1 MNNNDEHSNISSK
14 SFSIEDNNKDP
25 VDKYKEKAKSYTD
38 KIVDKLSPMDDKL
51 SPMDDMRRNEIVV
64 DKSSNIRFI
73 TFGLFTLIGF
83 IVLIYA
89 ILVAVVADRAI
100 QSANVFFVVT
110 ILSISILAG
119 TLVYKIGLTK

>member
-1 MNNNDEHSNISSK
+1 MNNNGENSSVPTK
-14 SFSIEDNNKDP
+14 SMSIENNNKESSA
-25 VDKYKEKAKSYTD
+25 DKYKEKAKSFTD
-38 KIVDKLSPMDDKL
+38 KIVNKISHIDDIKK
-51 SPMDDMRRNEIVV
+51 NEIAI

-83 IVLIYA
+83 IVVIYA

-110 ILSISILAG
+110 ILSISILVG
-119 TLVYKIGLTK
+119 TLVYKIGLSK

>member
-1 MNNNDEHSNISSK
+1 MNNDENSKVSST
-14 SFSIEDNNKDP
+14 SMSIEDNKDS
-25 VDKYKEKAKSYTD
+25 VDKYKEKAKSFTD
-38 KIVDKLSPMDDKL
+38 KIVNKISHI
-51 SPMDDMRRNEIVV
+51 DDMRRNDIVV

-89 ILVAVVADRAI
+89 ILVAVVADTAI

-119 TLVYKIGLTK
+119 TLVYRIGITK